1 VKPHLFH
8 PEADAEYADSA
19 LYYAEHGEDLGGRFY
34 DEIERV
40 IAEIAAAPHR
50 FRQYDPPARR
60 NLARDFPYAVVYLDE
75 PDRIWIVAVM
85 PLRRAPDYWKHR
97 LDAPH

>member
-1 VKPHLFH
+1 MKPHLFH

-75 PDRIWIVAVM
+75 PDRSGLL
-85 PLRRAPDYWKHR
+85 PSCPC
-97 LDAPH
+97 DAPPTTGSIA